1 MKRIIFF
8 IMFAFISSVFADKL
22 QDIKDK
28 GFLIAGVKYDF
39 KPFGFINENGRIDGF
54 DIDLVKYISSKLDV
68 DVRFKQVTSTN
79 RIKLLVN
86 NDVDLVIASMTHKLS
101 RDKDIDFSISY
112 FFDGQAMLVLKN
124 DARKDYTQYEGAK
137 IGAINGATSGGNFKK
152 LLPSAKMIYYN
163 EYPQAL
169 RALKAGFLDAITTDL
184 AWCTLQAI
192 ESRGKFKVL
201 DDILSYEPYGIGVIE
216 NESNYLDE
224 INEILQDSV
233 LDGTY
238 ANIYEKWFRKLP
250 SKLPEVWPR

>member
-8 IMFAFISSVFADKL
+8 IMFVCISSVFADKL

-39 KPFGFINENGRIDGF
+39 KPFGFINEEGRVDGF
-54 DIDLVKYISSKLDV
+54 DIDLIKYISSKLDV
-68 DVRFKQVTSTN
+68 DIRFKQVTSTN
-79 RIKLLVN
+79 RIKLLLN
-86 NDVDLVIASMTHKLS
+86 NEVDLVIASMTHKLG

-112 FFDGQAMLVLKN
+112 FFDGQAMLVLEK
-124 DARKDYTQYEGAK
+124 DTRKHYSDYEGAK
-137 IGAINGATSGGNFKK
+137 IGAIKGATSGGNFKK
-152 LLPSAKMIYYN
+152 LLPSSKMIYYN

-169 RALKAGFLDAITTDL
+169 RALNAGYLDAITTDL

-201 DDILSYEPYGIGVIE
+201 EDILSYEPYGIGVIE

-224 INEILQDSV
+224 INKILQDSV

-238 ANIYEKWFRKLP
+238 ANLYEKWFGNLP